1 MRVLIVVF
9 IAGDEGVDSYEV
21 RCMYYLTVSNIYAYM
36 GDSLLG
42 SVSGRGAEEYE
53 VSSLEIINAGCVSVQ
68 RQRQRHF
75 VSTGDH
81 L

>member
-1 MRVLIVVF
+1 MCVLVVVF
-9 IAGDEGVDSYEV
+9 IAGDEGVDSYKV
-21 RCMYYLTVSNIYAYM
+21 RGVYYTVVSNIYAYM

-75 VSTGDH
+75 LSTADH